1 MEQQLK
7 TSLSNAISEFNKVR
21 FQILQKAFQ
30 NGGQDVVL
38 KLEEEY
44 DALRDAYFEILKREL
59 NENNHLY
66 ATLIKAANDET
77 QKLTQSIKELNNVN
91 DIIRLTTAVI
101 NLIGRI
107 VIVAGL

>member
-7 TSLSNAISEFNKVR
+7 NSLSTTISEFNKRR

-30 NGGQDVVL
+30 DGGQDEVL

-59 NENNHLY
+59 DENNHLY
-66 ATLIKAANDET
+66 AKLLKAANDET
-77 QKLTQSIKELNNVN
+77 ENLTQSIKQLNNIN
-91 DIIRLTTAVI
+91 DIIKLTTAVI
-101 NLIGRI
+101 NLVGRI
-107 VIVAGL
+107 LIVLGI